1 MTPLTRW
8 FNRPRKNSSP
18 TRLALSEFMNI
29 SSSQQQKFTFP
40 SNRHESSQS
49 SSSRTPMLIT
59 SSFYNREYP
68 FDTHE
73 SITDEDNDEEKEV
86 ISRPITP
93 DLQPPQYQTIYNQQ
107 TSYAPTQLMD
117 IPQQPSYNH
126 TQHYHS
132 NSMPPLTQY
141 HVDYMQMPPPES
153 TEYINIPSQTEYINI
168 PQQTQYLSHQ
178 PSISREDVFQ
188 SHERPRQSRY
198 RSTQE
203 RVPTPYVNNQRYSD
217 EEDDQQVNGK
227 RFSADD
233 IARFEKL
240 KDDFK
245 KLEKK
250 HKRKEQRV
258 QELEYLLSKSL
269 ESQVLNQHLYYY
281 RLEENRLRDYYIQQQ
296 KWTHTNDVRKNRP
309 F

>member
-1 MTPLTRW
+1 M
-8 FNRPRKNSSP
+8 
-18 TRLALSEFMNI
+18 I
-29 SSSQQQKFTFP
+29 SL
-40 SNRHESSQS
+40 N
-49 SSSRTPMLIT
+49 
-59 SSFYNREYP
+59 
-68 FDTHE
+68 
-73 SITDEDNDEEKEV
+73 
-86 ISRPITP
+86 
-93 DLQPPQYQTIYNQQ
+93 
-107 TSYAPTQLMD
+107 
-117 IPQQPSYNH
+117 
-126 TQHYHS
+126 
-132 NSMPPLTQY
+132 
-141 HVDYMQMPPPES
+141 
-153 TEYINIPSQTEYINI
+153 
-168 PQQTQYLSHQ
+168 
-178 PSISREDVFQ
+178 VF
-188 SHERPRQSRY
+188 SL
-198 RSTQE
+198 
-203 RVPTPYVNNQRYSD
+203 
-217 EEDDQQVNGK
+217 DDQQVNGK